1 MYIHVVVLYSK
12 YMLENHVAQVVL
24 RLDHL
29 CVSVLS
35 RKLVRLY
42 PERSYCAQHVGVT
55 VSGLVGGRLC
65 GSLERRKFLR
75 VKLAFFTA
83 NRRNVM

>member
-1 MYIHVVVLYSK
+1 MEVLYSK
-12 YMLENHVAQVVL
+12 YLLENHVAQVVL

-29 CVSVLS
+29 RISVLS

-42 PERSYCAQHVGVT
+42 PERSYCTQHIGVT
-55 VSGLVGGRLC
+55 VSGPVGGQMC

-75 VKLAFFTA
+75 VKLAFFTE